1 MTQTKR
7 PADASQSASVQPP
20 VGSPRTAADNPGEAV
35 PPGGR
40 VAQAKGQALHA
51 IIRRP
56 AAAGDGAA
64 GAANVV
70 PWDPDAA
77 SMTEQPGMQPVTV
90 RWCPNPEWHQS
101 TVWVAPHASA
111 DNLKHLL
118 QSRAAAHPSALRVI
132 QGVGG
137 IPIVHNT
144 PLWPKGPPPADAPR
158 NVFVLVPS
166 FG

>member
-1 MTQTKR
+1 MSACSMTQTKR

-35 PPGGR
+35 PPGGC

-56 AAAGDGAA
+56 
-64 GAANVV
+64 AANVV

-90 RWCPNPEWHQS
+90 RWCPNPEWRQS
-101 TVWVAPHASA
+101 TVWVAPNASA

-118 QSRAAAHPSALRVI
+118 QTRAAAHSSALRVI

-137 IPIVHNT
+137 IPIGHNT
-144 PLWPKGPPPADAPR
+144 LLWPTGPPPADGPR

-166 FG
+166 SG